1 VNLLGGLAVSQT
13 KDTGASVAEEE
24 AALVARIARG
34 DVNEPVAELHRRYG
48 RRLYRFAFQYLRNDG
63 LAQEMVQETFVR
75 LWRGAGRFDA
85 SKASVGT
92 YLFVLARSTALD
104 LCKRPSSRPFASD
117 ADIPELAIPDS
128 VDQIINSLVIREA
141 LDSLPAAQAEV
152 IRLAHQEGL
161 TQAQIAERLNEPLGT
176 VKSRMFNGMRA
187 LRAALTERG
196 AADA

>member
-1 VNLLGGLAVSQT
+1 MSET
-13 KDTGASVAEEE
+13 KDAGASVAEEE

-34 DVNEPVAELHRRYG
+34 DVNEPVAELQRRYN
-48 RRLYRFAFQYLRNDG
+48 RRLYRFGFQYLRDDG

-92 YLFVLARSTALD
+92 YLFVLARSAALD
-104 LCKRPSSRPFASD
+104 LYKRPSSRPLASD
-117 ADIPELAIPDS
+117 ADMPELAIPDS

-152 IRLAHQEGL
+152 IRLAHKEGL
-161 TQAQIAERLNEPLGT
+161 TQTQIAERLNKPLGT
-176 VKSRMFNGMRA
+176 VNSTMFNGMRA
-187 LRAALTERG
+187 LGAALTERG
-196 AADA
+196 VTSA